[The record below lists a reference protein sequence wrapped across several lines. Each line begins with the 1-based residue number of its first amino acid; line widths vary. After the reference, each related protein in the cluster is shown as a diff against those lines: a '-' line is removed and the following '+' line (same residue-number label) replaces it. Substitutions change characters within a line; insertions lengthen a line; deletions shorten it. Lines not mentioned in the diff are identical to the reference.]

1 MELKYVIINK
11 EELDSVDFEMVIE
24 DSIDSL
30 RYSLN
35 GDKTILKFRG
45 ETPKFLDL
53 KTRKMTYNLVEITE
67 IIGNP
72 DNGWIDNEN

>member
-45 ETPKFLDL
+45 ETPKFLD
-53 KTRKMTYNLVEITE
+53 RKMTYNLVEITE

>member
-35 GDKTILKFRG
+35 GDKTILKYRG
-45 ETPKFLDL
+45 LTPKFLEG
-53 KTRKMTYNLVEITE
+53 KKTYNLEQITE

>member
-30 RYSLN
+30 RYSLDEN
-35 GDKTILKFRG
+35 KTILKYRG
-45 ETPKFLDL
+45 LTPKFLEG
-53 KTRKMTYNLVEITE
+53 KKNI
-67 IIGNP
+67 
-72 DNGWIDNEN
+72 

>member
-45 ETPKFLDL
+45 ETPKFFDR
-53 KTRKMTYNLVEITE
+53 KTTYNLVEITE
-67 IIGNP
+67 IIGNT
-72 DNGWIDNEN
+72 DNGWIRNEN